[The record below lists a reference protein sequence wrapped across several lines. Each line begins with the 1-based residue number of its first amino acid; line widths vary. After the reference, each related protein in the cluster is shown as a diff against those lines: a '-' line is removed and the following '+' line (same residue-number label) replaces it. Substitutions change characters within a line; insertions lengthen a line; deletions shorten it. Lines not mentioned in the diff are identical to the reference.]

1 MTTAQKPDD
10 AFQAH
15 LHAMPE
21 WLPEFEVHRPWV
33 EALLRDAWRAAT
45 ERAAVLCEDTD
56 VVEVRGSNSYYCQ
69 LGDAAATRAAC
80 AAAIRGTGGV
90 A

>member
-1 MTTAQKPDD
+1 MSKLPE
-10 AFQAH
+10 AFEAH

-21 WLPEFEVHRPWV
+21 WAPEFEEHRAWV
-33 EALLRDAWRAAT
+33 EALMLETWRCAIRHAAM
-45 ERAAVLCEDTD
+45 LCEDTD

-80 AAAIRGTGGV
+80 AAAIRGTGGGE
-90 A
+90 